1 LSKNNKL
8 STKYI
13 FREVS
18 LLSRLQHPNIVRY
31 YQSWIED
38 YELFPTDEDQEES
51 FDITENED
59 VEEIASQGSD
69 EKEDRESSKSPKS
82 KNKLNKKDEVIK
94 LNYKLKIEK

>member
-1 LSKNNKL
+1 MSKNNKL

-38 YELFPTDEDQEES
+38 YELFPTEEDQEES
-51 FDITENED
+51 FDITENDD
-59 VEEIASQGSD
+59 VEEIASEGS
-69 EKEDRESSKSPKS
+69 ENNEDQESCELAKS
-82 KNKLNKKDEVIK
+82 KNKLNKKAEVINI
-94 LNYKLKIEK
+94 NY